1 MNFHEQVLLWKTTR
15 LSISLSRELITGTSF
30 KTAKYYMNDREVC
43 IYFRLTSA
51 DLEVKKLL
59 IFLVNLLITVRNVSV
74 FKHLRCF
81 STIASLFS
89 SASGFNSLRLFFSS
103 QISSSIALKN
113 LNTSTEDKLPC

>member
-1 MNFHEQVLLWKTTR
+1 
-15 LSISLSRELITGTSF
+15 
-30 KTAKYYMNDREVC
+30 MNDREVC

-59 IFLVNLLITVRNVSV
+59 IFLVNLLIIVRNVSV
-74 FKHLRCF
+74 FKQLRCF

-89 SASGFNSLRLFFSS
+89 SASGFNSLRLFCSS

-113 LNTSTEDKLPC
+113 LNTTTEDKLPC